1 MKFIKILLLL
11 IVFISCSRNENTN
24 PDLPAPK
31 ILEIKGADLSFL
43 PEIRQSG
50 TVLYNQLN
58 QQEDMLNTMKNAGIN
73 TVRLRIWKNPSST
86 NSNFETVKTLTKE
99 IQNKGMKVLLTVHY
113 SDSWA
118 DPSQQTKPT
127 EWSNLSFTQLQ
138 DSVYLYTQQIISE
151 INPDYIQIGNEI
163 NHGFLWNEGNIS
175 NISQMKTLLQKGI
188 SAVRETNPKTKIIIH
203 FAGYD
208 GANAFFSQISG
219 LDYDII
225 GLSYYPNWHGKDLTA
240 LQQNLE
246 AISNAQNKPIM
257 IAETSYP
264 FTLDWNDYTN
274 NVIGNA
280 SQILSE
286 YPATSQGQK
295 DYLNKIKDVITKVTK
310 GIGFCYWGAEWI
322 SYKGK
327 TATNGSPYENQAFY
341 NFNNQALPIL
351 DVYK

>member
-1 MKFIKILLLL
+1 MSI
-11 IVFISCSRNENTN
+11 FISCSRNENTN
-24 PDLPAPK
+24 PDLPATK

-50 TVLYNQLN
+50 IVLYNQLN
-58 QQEDMLNTMKNAGIN
+58 QQEDMLTTMKNAGIN

-99 IQNKGMKVLLTVHY
+99 IQNKGLKVLLTVHY

-138 DSVYLYTQQIISE
+138 DSVYLYTKQIISE

-163 NHGFLWNEGNIS
+163 NNGFLWNEGNIS

-225 GLSYYPNWHGKDLTA
+225 GLSYYPNWHGKDLTT

-246 AISNAQNKPIM
+246 AISNTQNKPIM

-274 NVIGNA
+274 NIIGNT
-280 SQILSE
+280 SQILPEFPST
-286 YPATSQGQK
+286 PQGQK
-295 DYLNKIKDVITKVTK
+295 DYLNKIKDIITKVTK

>member
-1 MKFIKILLLL
+1 MII
-11 IVFISCSRNENTN
+11 FISCSRNENTN
-24 PDLPAPK
+24 PDLPTNK

-43 PEIRQSG
+43 TEIRQSG

-58 QQEDMLNTMKNAGIN
+58 QQEDMLTTMKNAGIN

-99 IQNKGMKVLLTVHY
+99 IQNKGLKVLLTVHY

-138 DSVYLYTQQIISE
+138 DSVYLYTKQIISE

-163 NHGFLWNEGNIS
+163 NNGFLWNEGNIS

-274 NVIGNA
+274 NIIGNA

-286 YPATSQGQK
+286 YPATPQGQK
-295 DYLNKIKDVITKVTK
+295 DYLNKIKDIITKVTK